1 MSTVRPLMGD
11 ANDDGKVNVAD
22 IVEVVNAKAGK
33 PSASFSMTN
42 ADVDGNGSISEA
54 EIVKIIMGKK

>member
-1 MSTVRPLMGD
+1 MTFKTPLMGD

-22 IVEVVNAKAGK
+22 VVEVVNAKAGN

-54 EIVKIIMGKK
+54 EIVKIIMDRK